1 MQRQH
6 QNHAQTLDLG
16 CRCGVV
22 DEILKLGAVEGPGLD
37 EILKLGAVE
46 GPGLD
51 EILKLGAVEGPGLGP
66 NWVAFWSQDSN
77 WVAFWSQDSN

>member
-22 DEILKLGAVEGPGLD
+22 D